1 MDLFTRA
8 RNTLFGATQPRNPHS
23 IENLKYLYGVL
34 HRNPTVSD
42 VNRDLLIETLRSI
55 SEILIWGDQHDS
67 SVFDYFLEN
76 GTLIYF
82 LNYMRQ
88 KNGRYI
94 CVQILQTLNILF
106 ENIRNETSLYYLL
119 SNNHVDSI
127 ILHKFDFSD
136 EEITAYYISFL
147 KTLSLK
153 LNKHSI
159 HFFYNERNSDFPL
172 YVEAIK
178 FFNHPETMV
187 RIAVRTLTLNVY
199 KVPDPAMHR
208 FILDC
213 TATEYFS
220 NLVWFVR
227 NHVLDFDHLVRNN
240 REINNRG
247 QLTSSLEEYLDH
259 IHYIQDIFLL
269 NVHSLNNV
277 LKEQLMNRLL
287 IPVYVFSLIKRDKF
301 SRVKDS
307 RVMLDQLTTLFLL
320 AEIFLVI
327 DYRPVVE
334 ELADLIISAD
344 IETVEAIQL
353 RYGQQVSYS
362 LPPTAL
368 EVCFANNESNGESD
382 EDTNDSNVSLKVVDI
397 NDEDERRRYEV
408 DTTSIPTSLY
418 VSNWTDDEKSRR
430 SKDPMRLNN
439 TQLADRPYFGTLIH
453 ALQCDENDQ
462 SCFYALSVLLTM
474 TTNPSVDSVIIESVC
489 LTTKSSDKSFYN
501 TVLVD
506 KLCHILQLATT
517 PDSSIRIATL
527 SLAIL
532 LLKKLVYD
540 EDNHTSYLSE
550 EHSSQIDHA
559 LKQAT
564 EALRRYFSQQGL
576 SVDMF
581 EDEYRQMQLNPVRT
595 EYLLKDSCML
605 LPTTT
610 TPLSGVEF
618 MKRLPS
624 GDIERTRRSIRVFFL
639 IRALFLELNS
649 TSETELPL
657 TKPENLFQENDRLD
671 LNNRDLIACTIHMQ
685 DKKDRRFL
693 VIDQM
698 QFILIEPDIK
708 KVGWGFVKFSD
719 LMQDVDVLND
729 KEDSHSLHIT
739 IHKPVTNI
747 YVKTSPP
754 ILNAKFTFDN
764 HIHCMTA
771 KQNLIEGRQRARQI
785 KLSKIALI
793 LGLETT
799 PINTTNQSGF
809 NVSALPNH
817 PGRAALVSGPKRPS
831 ISKNVPIMNRPLAS
845 NISSTSSPTFSNV
858 DHIRSYSLSR
868 VHSDQSSYAGSGSST
883 PSSSR
888 RTSLSDKHDKSRRG
902 STQLIRATKTLCEWQ
917 EHPVNPLEQPFL
929 LENTSIQILSPNSD
943 RTHSPFLCNPSLIN
957 ENVDAESDEQT
968 NDESIVNENK

>member
-34 HRNPTVSD
+34 HRNPTISD
-42 VNRDLLIETLRSI
+42 VNLDLLIETLRSI

-76 GTLIYF
+76 GMLIYF

-88 KNGRYI
+88 KNGRFI

-119 SNNHVDSI
+119 SNNHVNNI

-153 LNKHSI
+153 LNKQSI
-159 HFFYNERNSDFPL
+159 NFFYNERNRELPL

-220 NLVWFVR
+220 NLVWFIR
-227 NHVLDFDHLVRNN
+227 NHVLDFDSLIRNN

-247 QLTSSLEEYLDH
+247 HLTSSLEEYLDH

-269 NVHSLNNV
+269 DVQSLNNV
-277 LKEQLMNRLL
+277 LKEQLMNRLW
-287 IPVYVFSLIKRDKF
+287 IPVYVFSLIKREKF
-301 SRVKDS
+301 SRVKDP
-307 RVMLDQLTTLFLL
+307 RVMIDQLTTLFLL
-320 AEIFLVI
+320 AEVFLVI

-353 RYGQQVSYS
+353 RYGQQLCYS
-362 LPPTAL
+362 LPPIAL
-368 EVCFANNESNGESD
+368 EVCLAKNEPNEESGDDAENESD
-382 EDTNDSNVSLKVVDI
+382 ISLKVVDI
-397 NDEDERRRYEV
+397 NDEDERRRYEGEHSRIRSPSSLSANKKLL
-408 DTTSIPTSLY
+408 DSTAKPTSLY

-430 SKDPMRLNN
+430 SKEPMRVNN
-439 TQLADRPYFGTLIH
+439 TELADRPYFGALID
-453 ALQCDENDQ
+453 ALECDENDQ
-462 SCFYALSVLLTM
+462 LCFYALSVLLTM

-489 LTTKSSDKSFYN
+489 LTTKSSEKSFYN
-501 TVLVD
+501 TLLVD
-506 KLCHILQLATT
+506 KLCHILQLATKQ
-517 PDSSIRIATL
+517 DSNIRIATL
-527 SLAIL
+527 SLAITF
-532 LLKKLVYD
+532 LKKLVYN
-540 EDNHTSYLSE
+540 EENQTSYLSE
-550 EHSSQIDHA
+550 EHLTQIDQA
-559 LKQAT
+559 RKQAT
-564 EALRRYFSQQGL
+564 EDLRRYFPQQEL
-576 SVDMF
+576 LLDMF
-581 EDEYRQMQLNPVRT
+581 EDEYRQMQMNPTRID
-595 EYLLKDSCML
+595 YLLKDSCML
-605 LPTTT
+605 LPPTT
-610 TPLSGVEF
+610 TPLSGIEF
-618 MKRLPS
+618 IKRLPS
-624 GDIERTRRSIRVFFL
+624 GDIERARRSIRVFFL
-639 IRALFLELNS
+639 IRTLFLELS
-649 TSETELPL
+649 SISETELPL
-657 TKPENLFQENDRLD
+657 IKPENLFQENDRLD
-671 LNNRDLIACTIHMQ
+671 LNNRDLIACTIHMK

-698 QFILIEPDIK
+698 QFILIEPDNK
-708 KVGWGFVKFSD
+708 KVGWGIVKFCD
-719 LMQDVDVLND
+719 QMQDVEAVND

-771 KQNLIEGRQRARQI
+771 KQNLIKARQRYR
-785 KLSKIALI
+785 KIC
-793 LGLETT
+793 
-799 PINTTNQSGF
+799 
-809 NVSALPNH
+809 
-817 PGRAALVSGPKRPS
+817 
-831 ISKNVPIMNRPLAS
+831 NR
-845 NISSTSSPTFSNV
+845 NV
-858 DHIRSYSLSR
+858 DVYYFS
-868 VHSDQSSYAGSGSST
+868 
-883 PSSSR
+883 
-888 RTSLSDKHDKSRRG
+888 
-902 STQLIRATKTLCEWQ
+902 
-917 EHPVNPLEQPFL
+917 
-929 LENTSIQILSPNSD
+929 
-943 RTHSPFLCNPSLIN
+943 
-957 ENVDAESDEQT
+957 
-968 NDESIVNENK
+968 